1 MFDLGK
7 GVAADLRALVD
18 ALEQVPS
25 DPDVR
30 GMLDQVEAL
39 ERLKCAASAAQA
51 RITSDFDGHRNE
63 AHPAHAVSDS
73 SLGAEIGV
81 ARHQSPHCGSRKL
94 SLARAL
100 VDDLPATLAALARG
114 DIDERRAEIIADGTR
129 DLSREDR
136 LAADA
141 ELSREL
147 RYLGDRDLQMLV
159 QRIVYRIDE
168 AGAQR
173 RREKAQ
179 TRRRVTKRNLG
190 DGTALVSGVVS
201 DIHAAAIMTSLAER
215 AALERT
221 TGVAG
226 DCSQSQ
232 LETDIFVERLTGQ
245 TVATAVLVS
254 VNLVVSAETLLGDD
268 DEPADVA
275 GCGPVP
281 ASVAR
286 ELVIASPEEQTK
298 IRRLFRF
305 EETDR
310 LVAMEST
317 SRTFRGLSALLIRL
331 RDRTCRT
338 PWCNAPI
345 RHGDHVVPVRT
356 GGTTTDDNAQGLCQA
371 CNQIKE
377 SPGWR
382 HRTVSGPT
390 DRHEVEITTPSGQTL
405 RSRAPTPPRPAP
417 EPQWIQVQPGRWV
430 LAA

>member
-25 DPDVR
+25 DPDAR

-63 AHPAHAVSDS
+63 AHPTHAVSDS

-94 SLARAL
+94 GLARAL

-141 ELSREL
+141 EISREL

-226 DCSQSQ
+226 DRSQSQ
-232 LETDIFVERLTGQ
+232 LEADIFVERLTGQ
-245 TVATAVLVS
+245 TVATAVP
-254 VNLVVSAETLLGDD
+254 VNVDLVVSAETLLGDD

-281 ASVAR
+281 AS
-286 ELVIASPEEQTK
+286 
-298 IRRLFRF
+298 RR
-305 EETDR
+305 
-310 LVAMEST
+310 A
-317 SRTFRGLSALLIRL
+317 
-331 RDRTCRT
+331 
-338 PWCNAPI
+338 
-345 RHGDHVVPVRT
+345 
-356 GGTTTDDNAQGLCQA
+356 
-371 CNQIKE
+371 
-377 SPGWR
+377 
-382 HRTVSGPT
+382 
-390 DRHEVEITTPSGQTL
+390 
-405 RSRAPTPPRPAP
+405 
-417 EPQWIQVQPGRWV
+417 
-430 LAA
+430 